1 VTHILALDT
10 TSPHASISIL
20 KEEEILCEYNFSS
33 QDRLS
38 ASLIP
43 VIDFLLKDCGLK
55 LSALDVFGVAIGP
68 GLFTGIRVGLA
79 ALKGLLF
86 AAGKP
91 VVGVM
96 TLKALVHKYS
106 PNAAENDV
114 LIPLIDARRNE
125 VYAAGYTIYR
135 GEIKEVM
142 APFLVHIDALKNELT
157 TLQTG
162 GGIIFLGSGAEVH
175 KELLTGNFKSSK
187 IYYRSSFLAAEI
199 GKMTYHDYLR
209 KNYITDLRQL
219 LPFYIRKPD
228 AERNLTTAA
237 P

>member
-1 VTHILALDT
+1 MTHILALDT

-20 KEEEILCEYNFSS
+20 KEGEILCEYNFSS

-43 VIDFLLKDCGLK
+43 VIDFLLKECGLN
-55 LSALDVFGVAIGP
+55 LGAVDVFGIAIGP

-91 VVGVM
+91 VVGVV
-96 TLKALVHKYS
+96 TLKALAHKYL
-106 PNAAENDV
+106 PNAAGNDV
-114 LIPLIDARRNE
+114 LIPLIDARRSE

-135 GEIKEVM
+135 GEIEEIM
-142 APFLVHIDALKNELT
+142 APFLVHIGELKNELAA
-157 TLQTG
+157 LQTTG
-162 GGIIFLGSGAEVH
+162 LFFLGSGAEVH
-175 KELLTGNFKSSK
+175 KELLAENFKRSK

-219 LPFYIRKPD
+219 FPFYIRKPD
-228 AERNLTTAA
+228 AERNSTITT